1 MPNYVLAYHGGSKP
15 ETPEEGAAHMAR
27 WNAWVEDLGDA
38 MVNPGTPM
46 GMSKTVTAA
55 GVTDGGGPNP
65 LSGFSIVSADNMDAA
80 IEIAK
85 NCPFIEMDNASIELA
100 EAMQMP
106 G

>member
-15 ETPEEGAAHMAR
+15 ETPEQGAAHMAR
-27 WNAWVEDLGDA
+27 WKVWVEDLGDA

-55 GVTDGGGPNP
+55 GVTDDGGPNP
-65 LSGFSIVSADNMDAA
+65 LSGFSIVSADSMEAA